1 MTANISI
8 VPTVR
13 FAHDIAAI
21 AHESQ
26 ELTNILQKIVQNAG
40 ALLDVPHS
48 SLALIDASGST
59 LITVA
64 ALLPHGQQPRHTRF
78 RFNEGV
84 AGWVAEH
91 RQSLLLN
98 QAERDPR
105 FKRLGRHAVGSML
118 CVPLLDRQQLLGTL
132 TVSSEQ
138 SDCFDEQMQHR
149 LEILADQAV
158 QTIGQARLA
167 AIAQRQSNQLE
178 MLFRLARGITARL
191 DPETLYHTL
200 LMYTQRMAPCG
211 QAVIYLIQ
219 EGRQELMPVAELA
232 EELVLAE
239 DDRDDRYIHTVRTT
253 QLHSEP
259 ISLCHEESLP
269 VWATQHRHAMVR
281 AGVPLMQRS
290 ERAEMAEIAVP
301 LISKN
306 VLYGVLWLTRA
317 ASFSSDE
324 FRQVRHL
331 STMAAATLENMALFQ
346 EVCSE
351 QEELSAILAS
361 SSEGIATL
369 DLNARFLKVNTAFGR
384 LFDLAPE
391 QIIGME
397 CLELFASHEVAGVD
411 HKRDLALIY
420 QALQRREALPY
431 MEIDLHMQDAARSI
445 GLSITPVTTTETPF
459 SLLVAR
465 DVTAMREMTRMK
477 ANFLSTVAHELRSPI
492 NAINGYL
499 DLTLEGIAGELSEQ
513 QHEFIQRARAGSEH
527 LYALVEDLLLVTRTD
542 AGQLH
547 LNRALIRLPEVIE
560 NAVEEMELTARDNG
574 ITIEVEIAPEL
585 PRLYADA
592 IRLQQVLRNLLS
604 NALRF
609 TAKGGHVTVSAHLR
623 QQDGRV
629 GSDRVGAGFNPTSTL
644 PSDEEGRVVELV
656 VSDTGVGIAPEN
668 QQRIFERSFQI
679 GQGGRGRAS
688 GQGLGLAIVRMIVEL
703 HGGSVMVK
711 SRPGEGSTFVCTLPC
726 LLK

>member
-1 MTANISI
+1 
-8 VPTVR
+8 
-13 FAHDIAAI
+13 
-21 AHESQ
+21 
-26 ELTNILQKIVQNAG
+26 
-40 ALLDVPHS
+40 
-48 SLALIDASGST
+48 
-59 LITVA
+59 
-64 ALLPHGQQPRHTRF
+64 
-78 RFNEGV
+78 
-84 AGWVAEH
+84 
-91 RQSLLLN
+91 
-98 QAERDPR
+98 
-105 FKRLGRHAVGSML
+105 
-118 CVPLLDRQQLLGTL
+118 LLGTL
-132 TVSSEQ
+132 TVSSELT
-138 SDCFDEQMQHR
+138 DCFDQQMQQK

-167 AIAQRQSNQLE
+167 AIAQRQNSQLE
-178 MLFRLARGITARL
+178 QLFRLARGITARL

-200 LMYTQRMAPCG
+200 LMYTQQVAPCG
-211 QAVIYLIQ
+211 EAVIYLLQ
-219 EGRQELMPVAELA
+219 ESSQELMPVAELA
-232 EELVLAE
+232 GERLLTE
-239 DDRDDRYIHTVRTT
+239 DNRYIYTVRTS
-253 QLHSEP
+253 QLHHER
-259 ISLCHEESLP
+259 ISLCNEESLV
-269 VWATQHRHAMVR
+269 VWATQHRHAMIR
-281 AGVPLMQRS
+281 AAVPLMQGS
-290 ERAEMAEIAVP
+290 EQAEIAIP
-301 LISKN
+301 LISQH
-306 VLYGVLWLTRA
+306 VLYGILWLTRA
-317 ASFSSDE
+317 TSFSSDE

-331 STMAAATLENMALFQ
+331 GTMAAATLENMGLFQ

-361 SSEGIATL
+361 SSDGIATL
-369 DLNARFLKVNTAFGR
+369 DLNARFLKANPAFGS
-384 LFDLAPE
+384 LFDLTPE

-397 CLELFASHEVAGVD
+397 CLEVFTSHEAEGAD
-411 HKRDLALIY
+411 HPDHQRDLAAIQ

-431 MEIDLHMQDAARSI
+431 MEIDLHIQGTVRSL

-459 SLLVAR
+459 SLLVVR
-465 DVTAMREMTRMK
+465 DITAIREMTRMK
-477 ANFLSTVAHELRSPI
+477 ANFLSMVAHELRSPI

-527 LYALVEDLLLVTRTD
+527 LYALVEDLLLVSRAD

-574 ITIEVEIAPEL
+574 ITIEVEIEPEL

-609 TAKGGHVTVSAHLR
+609 TAKGGHVTVSARLGQHP
-623 QQDGRV
+623 
-629 GSDRVGAGFNPTSTL
+629 SD
-644 PSDEEGRVVELV
+644 DEEGSVIELV

-668 QQRIFERSFQI
+668 QQRIFERFFQI

-703 HGGSVMVK
+703 HGGSVTVK
-711 SRPGEGSTFVCTLPC
+711 SRPEEGSTFVCRLPC

>member
-1 MTANISI
+1 MVQCDKEVCMTANISI
-8 VPTVR
+8 VSTVR

-64 ALLPHGQQPRHTRF
+64 ALLPHGQSPRHTRF
-78 RFNEGV
+78 HFNEGV

-91 RQSLLLN
+91 RQTLLLN
-98 QAERDPR
+98 HAERDPR
-105 FKRLGRHAVGSML
+105 FKRLGRQVVGSML

-138 SDCFDEQMQHR
+138 SDCFDEHMQQR

-167 AIAQRQSNQLE
+167 AITQRQSNQQE
-178 MLFRLARGITARL
+178 ILFRLARSITARL

-200 LMYTQRMAPCG
+200 LTYTQRVAPCE
-211 QAVIYLIQ
+211 QAVIYLMQ
-219 EGRQELMPVAELA
+219 EGGQELMPVAELA
-232 EELVLAE
+232 GERLLAE
-239 DDRDDRYIHTVRTT
+239 DDCSIYPVRTT

-259 ISLCHEESLP
+259 INLCHEESLP
-269 VWATQHRHAMVR
+269 VWATQHRHAMIR
-281 AGVPLMQRS
+281 AAAPFMQES
-290 ERAEMAEIAVP
+290 EQTTTEMAEMAVP

-306 VLYGVLWLTRA
+306 MLYGVLWLTRA

-331 STMAAATLENMALFQ
+331 GTMAAATLENMTLFQ
-346 EVCSE
+346 EVRSE
-351 QEELSAILAS
+351 QEEM
-361 SSEGIATL
+361 
-369 DLNARFLKVNTAFGR
+369 K
-384 LFDLAPE
+384 
-391 QIIGME
+391 
-397 CLELFASHEVAGVD
+397 
-411 HKRDLALIY
+411 
-420 QALQRREALPY
+420 
-431 MEIDLHMQDAARSI
+431 
-445 GLSITPVTTTETPF
+445 
-459 SLLVAR
+459 
-465 DVTAMREMTRMK
+465 RMK
-477 ANFLSTVAHELRSPI
+477 ASFLSQVAHELRSPI

-527 LYALVEDLLLVTRTD
+527 LYALVEDLLLIARAD

-560 NAVEEMELTARDNG
+560 NAVEEMELTASDNG
-574 ITIEVEIAPEL
+574 VTIEVEIAPEL

-609 TAKGGHVTVSAHLR
+609 TAKGGHVTVSAHLG
-623 QQDGRV
+623 QQD
-629 GSDRVGAGFNPTSTL
+629 DKVGANLEVGARFTSSRGLVNRAPTIPVPAI
-644 PSDEEGRVVELV
+644 PSEEEEDEEEGGVIELE

-668 QQRIFERSFQI
+668 QQRIFERFFQI
-679 GQGGRGRAS
+679 GQGSRGRAS
-688 GQGLGLAIVRMIVEL
+688 GQGLGLAIVKMIVEL
-703 HGGSVMVK
+703 HGGSVTVK
-711 SRPGEGSTFVCTLPC
+711 SKPEEGSTFVCTLPC